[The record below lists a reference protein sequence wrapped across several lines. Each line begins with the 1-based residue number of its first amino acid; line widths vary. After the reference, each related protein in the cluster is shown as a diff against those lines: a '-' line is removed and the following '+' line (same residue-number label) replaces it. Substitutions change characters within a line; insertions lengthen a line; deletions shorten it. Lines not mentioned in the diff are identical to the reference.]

1 MHIRS
6 LVKVM
11 VLLQEKWVTYLEAAH
26 SVAII
31 CTPLALGIFTGPV
44 FIKKKKLHKK
54 AVLTFFCSHFVLC

>member
-31 CTPLALGIFTGPV
+31 CTPWALGIFTGPV
-44 FIKKKKLHKK
+44 FIKKKNAQESCVDLF
-54 AVLTFFCSHFVLC
+54 L